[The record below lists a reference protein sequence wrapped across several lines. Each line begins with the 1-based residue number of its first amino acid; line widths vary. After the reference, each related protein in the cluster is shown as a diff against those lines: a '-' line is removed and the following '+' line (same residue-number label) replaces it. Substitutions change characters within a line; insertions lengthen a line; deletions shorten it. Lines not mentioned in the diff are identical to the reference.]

1 MKQFKQFTFIIIVA
15 LIWSCSNDDD
25 TTMNNPPIYENRID
39 IGDYSFYFPD
49 DFQLEVLQGIDSYI
63 GRINGNES
71 SLFFDYGWY
80 TSPVGNLPANEYTVT
95 EDNLNGHFRQIVKP
109 VDAIANYTRIHLYKI
124 SDQQSSPNGYNSLT
138 ILADNLSVAQQEVI
152 IDVFNTVQIME

>member
-80 TSPVGNLPANEYTVT
+80 TSPVGNLPAN
-95 EDNLNGHFRQIVKP
+95 
-109 VDAIANYTRIHLYKI
+109 
-124 SDQQSSPNGYNSLT
+124 
-138 ILADNLSVAQQEVI
+138 
-152 IDVFNTVQIME
+152 